1 MAHQRKDDILDI
13 LKFASSIF
21 PALCVLEK
29 NVRYVLSI
37 VRELEGGINP
47 AKIVRQMSRQELKK
61 KLVSCK
67 STLRNFGGAQKKAA
81 MIKIS
86 IVYYRN
92 INFCVLYA

>member
-1 MAHQRKDDILDI
+1 MAHQKKDNILDI

-47 AKIVRQMSRQELKK
+47 AKVVRQMSRQKLKK
-61 KLVSCK
+61 NSSRVNLHFAILEVRKRK
-67 STLRNFGGAQKKAA
+67 QP
-81 MIKIS
+81 
-86 IVYYRN
+86 
-92 INFCVLYA
+92 

>member
-1 MAHQRKDDILDI
+1 MAHQRKDNILDI

-47 AKIVRQMSRQELKK
+47 AKVVRQMSRQKLKK
-61 KLVSCK
+61 NSSRVNLHIAILEVRKRK
-67 STLRNFGGAQKKAA
+67 QP
-81 MIKIS
+81 
-86 IVYYRN
+86 
-92 INFCVLYA
+92 